1 MALNPNH
8 TFEELNEIKCAIAEK
23 NCSAERAEF
32 LRKLLEKNGYTV
44 VVAAAPPPKAAA
56 PKPAAPLA
64 EGEVAPPPPPPP
76 PPAPSLFN
84 VGVTNLAFSPTN
96 MVFNRL
102 LKTFDGKVVDMPY
115 WKQESTTA
123 DNDHWY
129 WKE

>member
-32 LRKLLEKNGYTV
+32 LRKLLQKNGYTV
-44 VVAAAPPPKAAA
+44 VVAPAPPPKAAA

-123 DNDHWY
+123 DNNHWY